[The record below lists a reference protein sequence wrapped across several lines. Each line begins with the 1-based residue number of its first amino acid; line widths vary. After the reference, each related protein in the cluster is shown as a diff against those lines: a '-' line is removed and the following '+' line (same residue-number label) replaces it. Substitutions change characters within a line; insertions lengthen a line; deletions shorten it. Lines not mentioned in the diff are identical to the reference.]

1 MDEEQDQQ
9 LQQQEAAQDQQDQTP
24 KPPGHPSID
33 IITPGEVFDLVF
45 FFLSC
50 CGLSYCCE
58 SVVCVVVVVELLWF
72 ALCACCWPS

>member
-45 FFLSC
+45 FFF
-50 CGLSYCCE
+50 
-58 SVVCVVVVVELLWF
+58 ELLWF
-72 ALCACCWPS
+72 ELLL